1 MASQNSAAPAA
12 PTVSPFKFV
21 EPVNKINGVGANS
34 LATIEFPPRKRIN
47 TVHVEATVT
56 KAAAGAGLFSI
67 PLVSDICGQ
76 MQFKVGGKPQR
87 TRLASDLFGA
97 TGLNALCDVNA
108 GGTVVYTQVGNATL
122 STKPVLIGSA
132 ADAAQQAL
140 LTANLATTAVFEL
153 PILFAEPYRKEY
165 DKTEALALVTG
176 FADGSGIGLVTLEIA
191 IPNNAAATPAFS
203 GHNIKAF
210 YEYDDLVAPVGARVL
225 LVKEYRHGVQYS
237 AAGDIE
243 VASQLYLRDGLMRV
257 NLLTT
262 ADYISRVV
270 VKQGQRVLRDIYHVR
285 SQALLTLRDYNPAA
299 MINNRFDIEF
309 DFNDDPNSTPVMDPN
324 LPLSIVATLDTAND
338 ATKNIA
344 VLSSY
349 YGPLD

>member
-1 MASQNSAAPAA
+1 MATNTSSAAPAV
-12 PTVSPFKFV
+12 TVSPFKFI

-47 TVHVEATVT
+47 TIHVEATVI
-56 KAAAGAGLFSI
+56 KAAGGAGVTSI
-67 PLVSDICGQ
+67 PLVLDIIGQ
-76 MQFKVGGKPQR
+76 MQFKIGGKPQR

-108 GGTVVYTQVGNATL
+108 GGTVVYVQAGNATL

-132 ADAAQQAL
+132 ADVAQQAL
-140 LTANLATTAVFEL
+140 LTANLATTATFEL

-165 DKTEALALVTG
+165 SKTEALALVTG
-176 FADGSGIGLVTLEIA
+176 FSDGSGLGLVTLELA
-191 IPNNAAATPAFS
+191 IPDNAATFS

-210 YEYDDLVAPVGARVL
+210 YEYDDLVAPAGSRVL

-257 NLLTT
+257 SLLTT
-262 ADYISRVV
+262 ADYISRVI
-270 VKQGQRVLRDIYHVR
+270 VKQGQRVLRDLTHVR
-285 SQALLTLRDYNPAA
+285 SQAILTLRDYNPAG
-299 MINNRFDIEF
+299 MVNNRFDIEF
-309 DFNDDPNSTPVMDPN
+309 DLNDDPNSTPVMDPN
-324 LPLSIVATLDTAND
+324 LPLSIVATLDTAAD

-349 YGPLD
+349 YGPVD